1 MRFISLTIFALV
13 LAMPLPALA
22 HVAAA
27 SEGDFAWSWEPWV
40 LISLAVAAMWYWLG
54 VRRLRQER
62 GNTTLIDKGRQLCF
76 AAGLF
81 VVFIALV
88 SPIDTIGEQLFSVH
102 MVQHLLLLLAAAPLI
117 VIGRPALAF
126 LWAFAP
132 AQRKWLGGVWVSG
145 RLARVIE
152 FLMRPV
158 LVWVIF
164 AGVFIFWH
172 IPRPYTWALRHELI
186 HDFEHLSFFIS
197 ALMFWT
203 IVIEPSGRRRI
214 DYGTT
219 ILFVATMAIMSGLPG
234 ALMILTTRPFYLAHA
249 HTVGHWGLTLLQ
261 DQQLAGLVMWIPAGF
276 VYVAAIAWLFIRWL
290 DESERRTAV
299 VRNITSS
306 ALPVVLLAVVLGGCQ
321 QNTANANVARV
332 GGDPARGSAVIE
344 RVGCGVCHTIP
355 GISGADGLVGP
366 PLNRIGSRD
375 YIAGVLRNKPSNMVR
390 WLKDPQSI
398 VPGNVMPNTGLSDK
412 DARDVA
418 AYLYTLR

>member
-1 MRFISLTIFALV
+1 
-13 LAMPLPALA
+13 LPALA
-22 HVAAA
+22 HVAAEG
-27 SEGDFAWSWEPWV
+27 EGDFAWSWEPWV
-40 LISLAVAAMWYWLG
+40 LISLVVAAAWYWLG
-54 VRRLRQER
+54 VRRLREER
-62 GNTTLIDKGRQLCF
+62 GNTTLISRGSQLCF
-76 AAGLF
+76 AAGLL
-81 VVFIALV
+81 VVFVALI

-132 AQRKWLGGVWVSG
+132 TQRKWVGSIWVSG

-172 IPRPYTWALRHELI
+172 IPRPYTWALRHDLI

-219 ILFVATMAIMSGLPG
+219 IIFVATMAIMSGLPG

-276 VYVAAIAWLFIRWL
+276 VYVAAIAWLFLRWL
-290 DESERRTAV
+290 DESERRTSI

-306 ALPVVLLAVVLGGCQ
+306 ALPVVLLAVVLGGCP
-321 QNTANANVARV
+321 QNSANADVARV
-332 GGDPARGSAVIE
+332 GGDPARGSAIIG
-344 RVGCGVCHTIP
+344 RIGCGVCHVIP

-375 YIAGVLRNKPSNMVR
+375 YIAGVLRNKPNNMVR
-390 WLKDPQSI
+390 WLKDPQSV
-398 VPGNVMPNTGLSDK
+398 VPGNVMPDTGLSDK
-412 DARDVA
+412 EARDVA